1 MPTLSPSAE
10 PHADAKGKNMTT
22 SAGPTVAER
31 APGAAFTEGT
41 VTVQDFTV
49 RYFQA
54 GEGEPLA
61 VLHGAGGPRLTLA
74 LDLLARQHRVV
85 LLEMPGFGDQAND
98 VHTTPAELAE
108 AAAEA
113 FAAIGIDRYHVL
125 GTSFGGGIALHLA
138 LTHPDRVISLVLEAP
153 AAFREGA
160 TSPADIPPED
170 MVRRFRVHPE
180 RVPAFTPPD
189 PAVMARTWP
198 LVERL
203 LASRPEFDSEL
214 ADRLPEV
221 SIRTLVLFGDRD
233 GIVPAENGRTYR
245 RLMPNC
251 SYVLVHDA
259 AHDIQGDRPEAFADV
274 AGDFLARG
282 WQFLLPEQSTL
293 INP

>member
-1 MPTLSPSAE
+1 MSTSTMPAAAE
-10 PHADAKGKNMTT
+10 Q
-22 SAGPTVAER
+22 
-31 APGAAFTEGT
+31 APGADFTEGT
-41 VTVQDFTV
+41 VEVQGFTV
-49 RYFQA
+49 RYFEA

-61 VLHGAGGPRLTLA
+61 VLHGAGGPQFSRA
-74 LDLLARQHRVV
+74 LDLLARQRRVV

-98 VHTTPAELAE
+98 VHQEPAELAE
-108 AAAEA
+108 AVADAL
-113 FAAIGIDRYHVL
+113 AAIGVDRYHLL
-125 GTSFGGGIALHLA
+125 GTSFGGGIALHVALA
-138 LTHPDRVISLVLEAP
+138 HPDRVISLVLEAP

-160 TSPADIPPED
+160 TSPAVIPPED

-203 LASRPEFDSEL
+203 LGSRPEFDQEL

-221 SIRTLVLFGDRD
+221 AVRTLVLFGDRD
-233 GIVPAENGRTYR
+233 GIIPAENGRTFR

-251 SYVLVHDA
+251 SYILVHDA
-259 AHDIQGDRPEAFADV
+259 AHDIQGDRPEAFAET

>member
-1 MPTLSPSAE
+1 MSTSTMPAAAE
-10 PHADAKGKNMTT
+10 Q
-22 SAGPTVAER
+22 
-31 APGAAFTEGT
+31 APGADYTEGT
-41 VTVQDFTV
+41 VEVQGFTV
-49 RYFQA
+49 RYFEA

-61 VLHGAGGPRLTLA
+61 VLHGAGGPQFSRA
-74 LDLLARQHRVV
+74 LDLLARQRRVV

-98 VHTTPAELAE
+98 VHQAPAELAE
-108 AAAEA
+108 AVAEA
-113 FAAIGIDRYHVL
+113 FAAIGVDRYHLL
-125 GTSFGGGIALHLA
+125 GTSFGGGIALHVALA
-138 LTHPDRVISLVLEAP
+138 HPDRVVSLVLEAP

-160 TSPADIPPED
+160 TSPAAIPPED

-203 LASRPEFDSEL
+203 LGSRPEFDQEL

-221 SIRTLVLFGDRD
+221 AVRTLVLFGDRD
-233 GIVPAENGRTYR
+233 GIIPAENGRTFR

-251 SYVLVHDA
+251 SYILVHDA
-259 AHDIQGDRPEAFADV
+259 AHDIQGDRPEAFAET

>member
-1 MPTLSPSAE
+1 MSTSTMPAAAE
-10 PHADAKGKNMTT
+10 Q
-22 SAGPTVAER
+22 
-31 APGAAFTEGT
+31 APGADFTEGT
-41 VTVQDFTV
+41 VEVQGFTV
-49 RYFQA
+49 RYFEA

-61 VLHGAGGPRLTLA
+61 VLHGAGGPQFSRA
-74 LDLLARQHRVV
+74 LDLLARQRRVV

-98 VHTTPAELAE
+98 VHQTPTELAE
-108 AAAEA
+108 AVAEA
-113 FAAIGIDRYHVL
+113 FAAIGVDRYHLL
-125 GTSFGGGIALHLA
+125 GTSFGGGIALHVALA
-138 LTHPDRVISLVLEAP
+138 HPDRVISLVLEAP

-160 TSPADIPPED
+160 TSPAAIPPED

-203 LASRPEFDSEL
+203 LGSRPEFDQEL

-221 SIRTLVLFGDRD
+221 AVRTLVLFGDRD
-233 GIVPAENGRTYR
+233 GIIPAENGRTFR

-251 SYVLVHDA
+251 SYILVHDA
-259 AHDIQGDRPEAFADV
+259 AHDIQGDRPEAFAET

>member
-1 MPTLSPSAE
+1 
-10 PHADAKGKNMTT
+10 
-22 SAGPTVAER
+22 VA
-31 APGAAFTEGT
+31 
-41 VTVQDFTV
+41 
-49 RYFQA
+49 
-54 GEGEPLA
+54 LA
-61 VLHGAGGPRLTLA
+61 
-74 LDLLARQHRVV
+74 
-85 LLEMPGFGDQAND
+85 
-98 VHTTPAELAE
+98 
-108 AAAEA
+108 
-113 FAAIGIDRYHVL
+113 
-125 GTSFGGGIALHLA
+125 
-138 LTHPDRVISLVLEAP
+138 HPDRVISLVLEAP

-160 TSPADIPPED
+160 TSPAAIPPED

-203 LASRPEFDSEL
+203 LGSRPEFDQEL

-221 SIRTLVLFGDRD
+221 AVRTLVLFGDRD
-233 GIVPAENGRTYR
+233 GIIPAENGRTFR

-251 SYVLVHDA
+251 SYILVHDA
-259 AHDIQGDRPEAFADV
+259 AHDIQGDRPEAFAEI

>member
-1 MPTLSPSAE
+1 
-10 PHADAKGKNMTT
+10 MTT
-22 SAGPTVAER
+22 STSPGATDV
-31 APGAAFTEGT
+31 APGAGFTEAT
-41 VTVQDFTV
+41 VEVQGFTV
-49 RYFQA
+49 RAFQA
-54 GEGEPLA
+54 GEGGDPLA
-61 VLHGAGGPRLTLA
+61 VLHGAGGARLSTA
-74 LDLLARQHRVV
+74 LDLLAQQRRVILV
-85 LLEMPGFGDQAND
+85 EMPGFGDQPND

-108 AAAEA
+108 AAAQA
-113 FAAIGIDRYHVL
+113 FAALGVERYHLL

-138 LTHPDRVISLVLEAP
+138 LAHPDRVISLVLEAP

-170 MVRRFRVHPE
+170 MLRRFRTHPE
-180 RVPAFTPPD
+180 RAPAFTPPD
-189 PAVMARTWP
+189 PATMARTWP

-203 LASRPEFDSEL
+203 LASRPEFDQEL
-214 ADRLPEV
+214 ADQLPDV
-221 SIRTLVLFGDRD
+221 AVRTLVLFGDRD

-259 AHDIQGDRPEAFADV
+259 AHDIQGDRAEAFADV
-274 AGDFLARG
+274 VGDFLTRG

>member
-1 MPTLSPSAE
+1 MSTSTMPAAAE
-10 PHADAKGKNMTT
+10 Q
-22 SAGPTVAER
+22 
-31 APGAAFTEGT
+31 APGADFTEGT
-41 VTVQDFTV
+41 VEVQGFTV
-49 RYFQA
+49 RYFEA

-61 VLHGAGGPRLTLA
+61 VLHGAGGPQFSRA
-74 LDLLARQHRVV
+74 LDLLARQRRVV

-98 VHTTPAELAE
+98 VHQEPAELAE
-108 AAAEA
+108 AVADAL
-113 FAAIGIDRYHVL
+113 AAIGVDRYHLL
-125 GTSFGGGIALHLA
+125 GTSFGGGIALHVALA
-138 LTHPDRVISLVLEAP
+138 HPDRVISLVLEAP

-160 TSPADIPPED
+160 TSPAVIPPED

-203 LASRPEFDSEL
+203 LGSRPEFDQEL

-221 SIRTLVLFGDRD
+221 AVRTLVLFGDRD
-233 GIVPAENGRTYR
+233 GIIPAENGRTFR

-251 SYVLVHDA
+251 SYILVHDA
-259 AHDIQGDRPEAFADV
+259 AHDIQGDRPEAFAET
-274 AGDFLARG
+274 AGDFLDRG

>member
-1 MPTLSPSAE
+1 MS
-10 PHADAKGKNMTT
+10 T
-22 SAGPTVAER
+22 SATPAAAEQ
-31 APGAAFTEGT
+31 APGAGFTEGT
-41 VTVQDFTV
+41 VEVQGFTV

-61 VLHGAGGPRLTLA
+61 VLHGAGGPVLTRA
-74 LDLLARQHRVV
+74 LDLLSQQQRVV

-98 VHTTPAELAE
+98 VHQSPAELAE

-113 FAAIGIDRYHVL
+113 FAAIGIDRYHL
-125 GTSFGGGIALHLA
+125 LATSFGGGIALHVALA
-138 LTHPDRVISLVLEAP
+138 HPDRVISLVLEAP

-160 TSPADIPPED
+160 TSPAEIPPED

-203 LASRPEFDSEL
+203 LGSRPEFDQEL

-221 SIRTLVLFGDRD
+221 GVRTLVLFGDRD
-233 GIVPAENGRTYR
+233 GIIPAENGRTYR

-251 SYVLVHDA
+251 SYILVHDA
-259 AHDIQGDRPEAFADV
+259 AHDIQGDRPEAFAET

-282 WQFLLPEQSTL
+282 WQFLVPEQSTL

>member
-1 MPTLSPSAE
+1 MTRIAPSC
-10 PHADAKGKNMTT
+10 
-22 SAGPTVAER
+22 VAPF
-31 APGAAFTEGT
+31 ASQPS
-41 VTVQDFTV
+41 
-49 RYFQA
+49 
-54 GEGEPLA
+54 PLA
-61 VLHGAGGPRLTLA
+61 SATTASGDVFHNRPISSFKTSFKSSAARPGP
-74 LDLLARQHRVV
+74 
-85 LLEMPGFGDQAND
+85 NN
-98 VHTTPAELAE
+98 
-108 AAAEA
+108 AAEA

-138 LTHPDRVISLVLEAP
+138 LAHPDRVISLVLEAP

>member
-1 MPTLSPSAE
+1 MSTSTMPAAAE
-10 PHADAKGKNMTT
+10 Q
-22 SAGPTVAER
+22 
-31 APGAAFTEGT
+31 APGADFTEGT
-41 VTVQDFTV
+41 VEVQGFTV
-49 RYFQA
+49 RYFEA

-61 VLHGAGGPRLTLA
+61 VLHGAGGPQFSRA
-74 LDLLARQHRVV
+74 LDLLARQRRVV
-85 LLEMPGFGDQAND
+85 LLEMPGFGDQVND
-98 VHTTPAELAE
+98 VHQAPAELAE
-108 AAAEA
+108 AVAEA
-113 FAAIGIDRYHVL
+113 FAAIGVDRYHLL
-125 GTSFGGGIALHLA
+125 GTSFGGGIALHVALA
-138 LTHPDRVISLVLEAP
+138 HPDRVISLVLEAP

-160 TSPADIPPED
+160 TSPAAIPPED

-203 LASRPEFDSEL
+203 LGSRPEFDQEL

-221 SIRTLVLFGDRD
+221 GVRTLVLFGDRD
-233 GIVPAENGRTYR
+233 GIIPAENGRTYR

-251 SYVLVHDA
+251 SYILVHDA
-259 AHDIQGDRPEAFADV
+259 AHDIQGDRPEAFAET

-282 WQFLLPEQSTL
+282 WQFLVPEQSTL

>member
-1 MPTLSPSAE
+1 MSTSTLPAASE
-10 PHADAKGKNMTT
+10 Q
-22 SAGPTVAER
+22 
-31 APGAAFTEGT
+31 APGAGFTEGT
-41 VTVQDFTV
+41 VEVQGFTV

-61 VLHGAGGPRLTLA
+61 VLHGAGGPQFSRA
-74 LDLLARQHRVV
+74 LDFLARQRRVV
-85 LLEMPGFGDQAND
+85 LLEMPGFGEQAND
-98 VHTTPAELAE
+98 VHQAPAELAE
-108 AAAEA
+108 AVAEA
-113 FAAIGIDRYHVL
+113 FAAIGIDRYQL
-125 GTSFGGGIALHLA
+125 LATSFGGGIALHVA
-138 LTHPDRVISLVLEAP
+138 HAHPDRVISLVLEAP

-160 TSPADIPPED
+160 TSPAEIAPED

-203 LASRPEFDSEL
+203 LGSRPEFDQEPP
-214 ADRLPEV
+214 DRLPEGD
-221 SIRTLVLFGDRD
+221 IPTLVLFGDRD